1 MIAKLE
7 RVPLRDAF
15 PSEVKDLSQWV
26 RANIEEL
33 NAATGLSL
41 SNASADHIQNRASR
55 SMNQNAATVPTP

>member
-15 PSEVKDLSQWV
+15 PSEVMSQWV